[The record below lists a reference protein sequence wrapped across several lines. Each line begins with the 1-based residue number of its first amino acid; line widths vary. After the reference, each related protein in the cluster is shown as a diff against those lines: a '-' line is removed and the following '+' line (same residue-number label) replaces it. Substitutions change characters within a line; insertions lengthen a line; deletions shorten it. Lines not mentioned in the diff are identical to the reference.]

1 MAEQPRR
8 ILFLAANP
16 QGTSRLR
23 LDEEAKEICQGLE
36 RSRERSKFFV
46 ETRWAVDANAL
57 RRALLDV
64 EPHIVHFAGHG
75 MGNSDSAL
83 ERPGMRDVGP
93 VMRTSASGAEGLV
106 LQAAD
111 GKPKLASS
119 RALAN
124 LFGLF
129 PEQIE
134 CVLLNACYS
143 EIQAEAIHQHV
154 DYVIGMNRAIGD
166 EAAISF
172 AVGFYDALGAD
183 RPYDVAYEF
192 GRSAVDF
199 TDIDQ
204 SSIPVLKARMRPVD
218 LVEDEPQPSE
228 MVKTE
233 DSEAESTASD
243 TAQTAM
249 DIVLE
254 NPEGQVP
261 LASPFYTERPPIE
274 ADCFSSVVKPGSLIR
289 VKAARQMGKTSLM
302 SRILAYG
309 VQQGYRSVPVYFQ
322 EADGDFFSDLDSFL
336 QWFCGIVAEEL
347 EIDADVDEFWQR
359 GKLGSKRKCTNFFQK
374 CILPE
379 IHTPLVLGLDEVDLI
394 FQHLK
399 IAKDFF
405 ALLRTWHE
413 RGKNQPIWQNLRMVI
428 VHSREVYIPLNMHE
442 SPFNVGM
449 PVQLVEFTAE
459 QLEALTQLH
468 GLSLSQKNLT
478 SLMKMLGGH
487 PYLTRMAL
495 YTLARGTSLADFLKV
510 APTEEG
516 PFSDHLRRHLS
527 NVRNDPALRA
537 ALIKVIAKEQPVAIG
552 DNETFQLRSMGL
564 IKVQQNAAVPLC
576 DLYRQ
581 YFRAR
586 LDDV

>member
-1 MAEQPRR
+1 MRR
-8 ILFLAANP
+8 ILYLAANP
-16 QGTSRLR
+16 PGTSQLR
-23 LDEEAKEICQGLE
+23 LGEEARQIREGLE
-36 RSRERSKFFV
+36 RSQERSRFLI
-46 ETRWAVDANAL
+46 EARWAVDDRAL

-64 EPHIVHFAGHG
+64 EPHIVHFSGHG
-75 MGNSDSAL
+75 TGSAKS
-83 ERPGMRDVGP
+83 EVAQPGTRDMGP
-93 VMRTSASGAEGLV
+93 VFRSSGRSAEGLI
-106 LQAAD
+106 LEGAD

-124 LFGLF
+124 LFSLF
-129 PEQIE
+129 PDQIE

-143 EIQAEAIHQHV
+143 EIQADAIHQHV

-172 AVGFYDALGAD
+172 AVGFYDALGAN
-183 RPYDVAYEF
+183 RPYDVAYKF
-192 GRSAVDF
+192 GCSAIDF
-199 TDIDQ
+199 TDLEQ
-204 SSIPVLKARMRPVD
+204 SSIPVLKARMKPID
-218 LVEDEPQPSE
+218 MQDDDAEA
-228 MVKTE
+228 MVKPDPNET
-233 DSEAESTASD
+233 ESTATD
-243 TAQTAM
+243 IGQTAM

-261 LASPFYTERPPIE
+261 LASSFYMERPPVE
-274 ADCFSSVVKPGSLIR
+274 TDCYSAVVKPGSLIR

-302 SRILAYG
+302 SRILAHG
-309 VQQGYRSVPVYFQ
+309 VEQGYRSVPVYFQ
-322 EADGDFFSDLDSFL
+322 EADGDFFSDLDVFL

-347 EIDADVDEFWQR
+347 EIDTDVDEFWQK

-379 IHTPLVLGLDEVDLI
+379 INTPLVLGLDEVDLI

-449 PVQLVEFTAE
+449 PIQLAEFNAD
-459 QLEALTQLH
+459 QVKDLTLLH
-468 GLSLSQKNLT
+468 GLKLSQKGIT

-495 YTLARGTSLADFLKV
+495 YTLTRGTSLEDFLKV

-527 NVRNDPALRA
+527 NVRNDDALRT
-537 ALIKVIAKEQPVAIG
+537 ALMQVIAKDKPVAIG

-564 IKVQQNAAVPLC
+564 IKVHQNEAVPLC

-581 YFRAR
+581 YLRAR
-586 LDDV
+586 LSDG